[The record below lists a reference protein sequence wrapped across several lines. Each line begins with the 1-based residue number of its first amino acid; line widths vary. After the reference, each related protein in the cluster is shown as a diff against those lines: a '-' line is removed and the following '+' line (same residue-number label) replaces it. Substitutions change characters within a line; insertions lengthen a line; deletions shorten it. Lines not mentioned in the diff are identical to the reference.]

1 MEYLWFITKCI
12 SFLSLSQKKVSRL
25 LKYLQFRDYKSK
37 LLKALEDDDTQ
48 QETGSY
54 SLTHTLHLPGDTEKM
69 I

>member
-12 SFLSLSQKKVSRL
+12 PLLSLSQKKVSRL

-54 SLTHTLHLPGDTEKM
+54 SHTQTLHSPGDTEKM